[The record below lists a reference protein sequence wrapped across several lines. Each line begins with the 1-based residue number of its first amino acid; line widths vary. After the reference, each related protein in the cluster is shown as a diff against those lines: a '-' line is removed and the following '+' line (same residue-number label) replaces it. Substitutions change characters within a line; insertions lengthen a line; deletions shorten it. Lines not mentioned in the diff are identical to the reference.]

1 MKTSAQGLELIAR
14 FEGFSPVP
22 YLCPARVW
30 TIGYGH
36 VITRADAQKF
46 KAGIS
51 EPVAM
56 ALLRLDAAIAER
68 AVHRAIKVPLTQ
80 AQFDALV
87 SFAFNLGGAALYS
100 STLRQVINRRD
111 MLAAPAQFR
120 RWVWAGGRKLLGL
133 IRRRAE
139 EARIFAGAPNP
150 ADR

>member
-22 YLCPARVW
+22 YRCPAGW
-30 TIGYGH
+30 LTIGYGH
-36 VITRADAQKF
+36 LITRADGEKF

-56 ALLRLDAAIAER
+56 ALLRMDVVLAES

-100 STLRQVINRRD
+100 STLRQVINRGD

-133 IRRRAE
+133 IRRRSE
-139 EARIFAGAPNP
+139 EARIFAGEPNP